1 MFQNLSKYFHSKTAF
16 PNRNAVFLY
25 IFVTHKKIAA
35 LKNILY
41 TTLLLF
47 CFTCFAQN
55 DKTLFWEISG
65 NGLTKKSYLYGTM
78 HVNDKVSYHL
88 SDAFFKNL
96 LAADMVGNESDPET
110 WIDIADLVKQN
121 EITSSY
127 KFYSEFYKNPAKKE
141 DIKTVFETNNSYF
154 NNMLSAIGGDTSDF
168 QENTVLDMFIYQ
180 TGRKYK
186 KQIVGLEEA
195 KGSII
200 PLLKLKEEDV
210 KPKEENKLLLI
221 KILKNRNFNEVLKQ
235 YYREKDVV
243 MLDSIYKLML
253 SKKAHD
259 ALISIR
265 NETMANSIDSLS
277 KKGSLFSAVGAAH
290 LAGKGGI
297 IELLRKKGYTVSPI
311 FDTFS
316 ENGQTQKKNIEEFF
330 PNPGFKM
337 SNTRDMMVQMPL
349 TKNIIEEN
357 KNLGSPDFT
366 NGGVINI
373 KRVPLN
379 YFIKKESEN
388 YNPKSLDSLFF
399 EKIPGNIIDK
409 KYFETDNIVG
419 YDIKN
424 VTKTGNNQRYKF
436 YITPLEII
444 GISMTGVGNYVR
456 QFENEVFDNIKIK
469 AFDSNWEKIT
479 PKKGG
484 FTIEAPAFYTNHG
497 DSSEELSNVEIQAYD
512 NSEKGYYFL
521 TEKTLNDL
529 ELLEDSEYE
538 QKQIH
543 YEFYLQHDSE
553 VTNSN
558 FDKTKKSYESTS
570 KIGDKNIRLKSF
582 INGNKYYLLGTVNAS
597 DKNSSRF
604 FNSFSLNA
612 PNYTS
617 KSSVYNDTIAKF
629 KIEIPEK
636 LNDKLFLNIEKDEV
650 ETKNMFENKT
660 KYYNFISETGRT
672 INLLYYKYSKYE
684 SIKDIDSMKVSFKK
698 YFLKQ
703 EDENDETDYSDDYD
717 YTNINSVLS
726 FAANEKK
733 GISKSLW
740 SNFIKEEKD
749 TYEMISES
757 VEHGKGKNDYTFNA
771 LVSKPQ
777 SNQAIKYKAVFKDDA
792 YYMLKTLVDRNY
804 KNDDAFVEKTFKS
817 LEPLERII
825 KDNQSVFDDKIS
837 LFIEDAKSESDTIRY
852 SAMNSLY
859 EINLEKK
866 DIDVVK
872 NFLETFEFK
881 DSETDAINSLLLKLG
896 ELKDERII
904 PFLENY
910 YKKEGTKTEVQL
922 SVIKALAN
930 QESKNGYKKIME
942 LLEFDLPIT
951 DIDYDITGLFYFF
964 ERDLENSKELFPK
977 IFQFYSIPEYNK
989 PVIDFCNSLL
999 DKDLISV
1006 KKINS
1011 FKKMIL
1017 TNAKLEYKRVAS
1029 WKEKNNTDEEDDEAE
1044 EDVDYEDYNVAP
1056 TENLAN
1062 YIGLLYNFPK
1072 DNTITEL
1079 FEKSKRLDIP
1089 ELNLELLRLGIVNNK
1104 ISNEEIQEALKDSK
1118 NQFFAIN
1125 LLLNKNKGEMIKLSD
1140 DEIAK
1145 SALMNFN
1152 DFDEKDSINLIEKR
1166 IVEQS
1171 KKQTVIYFYQ
1181 VEEDVKE
1188 EEVAE
1193 KKIFPIAFVL
1203 ENNKIN
1209 PLAYKNYTNEILQ
1222 EEDDVTK
1229 KIDAIIQKAL
1239 NEKHFRASFEKEKPF
1254 ENPLFLDQY

>member
-1 MFQNLSKYFHSKTAF
+1 M
-16 PNRNAVFLY
+16 
-25 IFVTHKKIAA
+25 
-35 LKNILY
+35 
-41 TTLLLF
+41 
-47 CFTCFAQN
+47 
-55 DKTLFWEISG
+55 FWEISG

-96 LAADMVGNESDPET
+96 LASDMVGNESDPET

-121 EITSSY
+121 EITSYY

-141 DIKTVFETNNSYF
+141 EIKTVFDTNNSYF

-200 PLLKLKEEDV
+200 PLLKLKEDDV

-221 KILKNRNFNEVLKQ
+221 KLLKNRNFNEVLKQ

-265 NETMANSIDSLS
+265 NETMANSIDSLA

-290 LAGKGGI
+290 LAGKTGI
-297 IELLRKKGYTVSPI
+297 IKLLRKKGYTVTPI

-316 ENGQTQKKNIEEFF
+316 ENGQTQKKTIEDFF

-337 SNTRDMMVQMPL
+337 ANTNDMMIQMPL

-373 KRVPLN
+373 KRIPLN

-409 KYFETDNIVG
+409 KYFENDNIVG

-424 VTKTGNNQRYKF
+424 TTKTGNSQRYKF

-469 AFDSNWEKIT
+469 SFDSNWGKIA

-484 FTIEAPAFYTNHG
+484 FTVETPSFYTSHG
-497 DSSEELSNVEIQAYD
+497 DASEELSNIEIQAYD
-512 NSEKGYYFL
+512 ASEKGYYFL
-521 TEKTLNDL
+521 TEKTLN
-529 ELLEDSEYE
+529 EFESLEDSEYE
-538 QKQIH
+538 QNQIH

-553 VTNSN
+553 VATSN
-558 FDKTKKSYESTS
+558 YDKAKKSYESTS
-570 KIGDKNIRLKSF
+570 KIGEKNIRLKSF

-612 PNYTS
+612 PNYIS
-617 KSSVYNDTIAKF
+617 KTAVYNDTVAKF

-636 LNDKLFLNIEKDEV
+636 LNEKLFLNIEKNDE
-650 ETKNMFENKT
+650 ESKNMFESKT
-660 KYYNFISETGRT
+660 KYYNFLSETGRT
-672 INLLYYKYSKYE
+672 INMLYYKYSKYE
-684 SIKDIDSMKVSFKK
+684 SIKDLDSMKVSFKK
-698 YFLKQ
+698 YFLRQ
-703 EDENDETDYSDDYD
+703 EEEKEDYIDEDYEYS
-717 YTNINSVLS
+717 NLNSVIS
-726 FAANEKK
+726 YASNKKK

-740 SNFIKEEKD
+740 NDFIKEEKD

-757 VEHGKGKNDYTFNA
+757 VENSNGKNDYTFNA
-771 LVSKPQ
+771 LVSRPQ
-777 SNQAIKYKAVFKDDA
+777 SSQAIKYKAVFKDDG

-804 KNDDAFVEKTFKS
+804 KNDDAFVEKSFKS
-817 LEPLERII
+817 IEPFERII
-825 KDNQSVFDDKIS
+825 KDNQSDFDNKFK
-837 LFIEDAKSESDTIRY
+837 LFSEDANSESDTIRY

-859 EINLEKK
+859 EINLEEK
-866 DIDVVK
+866 DIDAVK

-881 DSETDAINSLLLKLG
+881 DSETDAINSLLMNLG
-896 ELKDERII
+896 ELNDERII
-904 PFLENY
+904 PFLESY

-930 QESKNGYKKIME
+930 QKSKNAYKKIIE
-942 LLEFDLPIT
+942 LLEYDLPIT
-951 DIDYDITGLFYFF
+951 DNDYDITGMFHFF
-964 ERDLENSKELFPK
+964 ESDLEHSKELFPK

-999 DKDLISV
+999 DKDLISI

-1029 WKEKNNTDEEDDEAE
+1029 WKEKNNVDEEDEEAE
-1044 EDVDYEDYNVAP
+1044 EVVDYEDYNIAP
-1056 TENLAN
+1056 TQDLAN

-1072 DNTITEL
+1072 DNAITEL
-1079 FEKSKRLDIP
+1079 FEKSKQLNIP

-1104 ISNEEIQEALKDSK
+1104 LSNEEIHEALQDSK
-1118 NQFFAIN
+1118 NQFFTIN
-1125 LLLNKNKGEMIKLSD
+1125 LLLNKNKGELIKLSD

-1145 SALMNFN
+1145 SALINFN
-1152 DFDEKDSINLIEKR
+1152 DFDEKDSINFIEKR

-1171 KKQTVIYFYQ
+1171 KKQTIIYFY
-1181 VEEDVKE
+1181 EVKE
-1188 EEVAE
+1188 NVKEDEVAE
-1193 KKIFPIAFVL
+1193 KKIYPIAFVF

-1209 PLAYKNYTNEILQ
+1209 PLAYKNYTAEIL
-1222 EEDDVTK
+1222 EDDDDVTK
-1229 KIDAIIQKAL
+1229 KIDTIIQKAL

-1254 ENPLFLDQY
+1254 ENPLFFDQY